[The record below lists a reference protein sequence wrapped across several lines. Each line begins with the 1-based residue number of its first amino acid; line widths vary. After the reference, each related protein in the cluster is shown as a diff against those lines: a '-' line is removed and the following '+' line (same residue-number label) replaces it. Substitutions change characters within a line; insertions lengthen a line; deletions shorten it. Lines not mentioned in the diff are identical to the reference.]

1 MNGSGGALLVESL
14 QRHGVDVLFTLNG
27 GHLFPVYEACVRRG
41 LRLVD
46 VRHEQTAVFAAEGLA
61 KLRRRPA
68 VAALTAGPGVT
79 NGISAIAT
87 AQFNGS
93 PLLVVGGR
101 APQARWGWG
110 SLQELDHVPLVR
122 SITKSAQTLLRA
134 DAIPAGVDAALLE
147 AATAHRGPVFLD
159 VALDGLFGHAEVPDL
174 PAPRTPARPHRRS
187 APPLAGLAPDPEAL
201 TRIARRVAEAKAP
214 LLVVGSDVY
223 WAEAWPALQRVVEAG
238 RLPTFA
244 SGLGRGTLPAD
255 HTLAFM
261 RARSLALR
269 SADLVV
275 VAGAPLDFRLGFGR
289 FGSAAVVQLV
299 DSPEQLARHAAL
311 ADSAVGDLELCLSGL
326 AEALLTSPADAGARE
341 GWLERL
347 RAEEAKQR
355 AADAALL
362 GSDADPI
369 HPARIYGELRRL
381 LDRDAIVIG
390 DGGDFVSFAG
400 RYLESYQPGAWLDPG
415 PFGCLGTGLG
425 YAIAARLAHP
435 DRQVVLLLGD
445 GALGFSAMDF
455 DTLVRFHLPVCA
467 ICGNNG
473 VWGLEK
479 HPMRMLYGFDAATD
493 LQPGCRYDKV
503 VEALGGFGQ
512 LVTRPDEIGPAI
524 ERALASG
531 QPSLVNVITDPAV
544 AYPRSTN
551 LA

>member
-1 MNGSGGALLVESL
+1 MNGSGGALLVEAL

-41 LRLVD
+41 LRILD

-79 NGISAIAT
+79 NGMSAIAT

-101 APQARWGWG
+101 APQGRWGWG
-110 SLQELDHVPLVR
+110 SLQEIDHLPLVR

-134 DAIPAGVDAALLE
+134 DAIPAAIDAALLE

-159 VALDGLFGHAEVPDL
+159 VALDGLFGRGEVPDL
-174 PAPRTPARPHRRS
+174 PAPETPARPAR
-187 APPLAGLAPDPEAL
+187 LAPDPDAL
-201 TRIARRVAEAKAP
+201 ARIARRVAEAKAP

-238 RLPTFA
+238 CLPTFS

-255 HTLAFM
+255 HPLAFM

-269 SADLVV
+269 SADLVL

-289 FGSAAVVQLV
+289 FGSAAVVQIV
-299 DSPEQLARHAAL
+299 DSRGQLAQHAPL
-311 ADSAVGDLELCLSGL
+311 ADSAVGDLELALSGL
-326 AEALLTSPADAGARE
+326 ADALLASPAEAARD
-341 GWLERL
+341 GWLDRL

-362 GSDADPI
+362 ASSADPI
-369 HPARIYGELRRL
+369 HPARIYGELRRVL
-381 LDRDAIVIG
+381 ARDAIVIG

-455 DTLVRFHLPVCA
+455 DTLVRFRLPVVA

-524 ERALASG
+524 ERAFASG